1 MQTQLLPT
9 LFISIHDRFFAISLG
24 LGFDFSFPKQSL
36 PVFWGNLDNSFVG
49 QKNNRKSNDTMN
61 EFHRTIDLIKFD
73 KVGKY

>member
-24 LGFDFSFPKQSL
+24 LGFDFLLSQTKFTG
-36 PVFWGNLDNSFVG
+36 FWGNLDNSFVG
-49 QKNNRKSNDTMN
+49 QKNNIKSNDAMN